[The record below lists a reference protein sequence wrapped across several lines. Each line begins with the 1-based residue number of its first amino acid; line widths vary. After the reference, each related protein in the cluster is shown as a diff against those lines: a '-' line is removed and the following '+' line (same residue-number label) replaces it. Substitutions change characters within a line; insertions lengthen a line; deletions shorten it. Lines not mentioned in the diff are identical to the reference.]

1 MSGPKPDY
9 PINLTEAERKKLEE
23 LVRAHKSGQ
32 TQVMRAQI
40 LLNADAHAEWSN
52 KQIGDVAGTSDRIVR
67 KWRGRWV
74 ATHSIADAP
83 RSGAP
88 RRFSPSSACASHSTG
103 LQFAKT
109 ERSAFG
115 SLVSKRHR
123 TTHRNQDARRE
134 SPFQE
139 NSRTLA
145 EPPSGFD
152 LGDTTTGNIFMTLNN
167 SFCEPDPY

>member
-23 LVRAHKSGQ
+23 LVHAHKSGQ

-40 LLNADAHAEWSN
+40 LLSANAHPEWGN
-52 KQIGDVAGTSDRIVR
+52 QQIAKWARTSDRIVR

-88 RRFSPSSACASHSTG
+88 RRFSPSGACASHCNG
-103 LQFAKT
+103 LQFAQAV
-109 ERSAFG
+109 RSSPG
-115 SLVSKRHR
+115 SLVSSGHRPVYRHEDER
-123 TTHRNQDARRE
+123 C
-134 SPFQE
+134 SSSLQE
-139 NSRTLA
+139 NRGTLA
-145 EPPSGFD
+145 QGRAFA
-152 LGDTTTGNIFMTLNN
+152 TLAL
-167 SFCEPDPY
+167 S